1 MQRAAT
7 SCSHPSS
14 HARPRWHFPTIAA
27 TSFWKAA
34 QGVDNQD
41 PQTYP
46 LCMRLLCV
54 WLLAH
59 VHTIAAAAPVVTVA
73 SNSAPAVVSPAK
85 WHLSR
90 RSQIL
95 SNHPEVKELIGK
107 EEWTVPILAA
117 TNIAQVGCATAFAH
131 LPAPVQ
137 LPLAILLGGTLSLWQ
152 FTLLH
157 DVIHGTAA
165 LPKGVRRNDVLFAG
179 SLPSLFGYYLY
190 LRYGHLTHHK
200 SFGGEPLAALFDSE
214 QSDFEDGDALFVA
227 HRQRLSGDQPDG
239 RIGFFGKADV
249 GGLGISISRTI
260 YALLWL
266 DADAPLAAAAPA
278 AASMPV
284 AADADA
290 AAASA
295 ITDAHSVGAR
305 ARAARAVYN
314 AAVFAFSMTFERAAL
329 VVGGSVVPALVGRN
343 FFFPT
348 KPDDFHSTCANYARV
363 NLALALG
370 LYVLVGPGAIAWLF
384 WSEVGWQLPVHPASA
399 MFVSNHPSLTARAG
413 AGAGVAATPLVG
425 GCQPTASVYLGPW
438 YDWLCCFSNFHT
450 EHHGAAAPHAFP
462 LEPSRSL

>member
-1 MQRAAT
+1 MA
-7 SCSHPSS
+7 
-14 HARPRWHFPTIAA
+14 IAA
-27 TSFWKAA
+27 F
-34 QGVDNQD
+34 
-41 PQTYP
+41 
-46 LCMRLLCV
+46 MCV

-59 VHTIAAAAPVVTVA
+59 VQTIVATVD
-73 SNSAPAVVSPAK
+73 SKIAPAVVSPAK

-131 LPAPVQ
+131 LPAPAQV
-137 LPLAILLGGTLSLWQ
+137 PLAILLGGTLSLWQ

-227 HRQRLSGDQPDG
+227 HRQRLSGDQPGG

-249 GGLGISISRTI
+249 GGLGLSISRTI

-266 DADAPLAAAAPA
+266 DAAAPLAAAAPVA
-278 AASMPV
+278 AASPAAASLPV
-284 AADADA
+284 AAAAAAA

-305 ARAARAVYN
+305 ARAAYN

-370 LYVLVGPGAIAWLF
+370 LYVLAGPGAIAWLF

-399 MFVSNHPSLTARAG
+399 MFVSNHPSLSARAG

-450 EHHGAAAPHAFP
+450 EHHGAAARPK
-462 LEPSRSL
+462 RSHSS

>member
-1 MQRAAT
+1 M
-7 SCSHPSS
+7 
-14 HARPRWHFPTIAA
+14 RPRAVHTRLHTQDREAFSDDRRDELLEGST
-27 TSFWKAA
+27 
-34 QGVDNQD
+34 GVDNQD

-59 VHTIAAAAPVVTVA
+59 VQTIAAAAPVVTVA

-266 DADAPLAAAAPA
+266 DAAAPLAAAAPA

-284 AADADA
+284 AADSDA

-305 ARAARAVYN
+305 ARAVYN

-450 EHHGAAAPHAFP
+450 EHHGAAAPQAFP

>member
-1 MQRAAT
+1 MERSFERPPHRLKPRTFGKEAQGFHGGTVYHLVEVGRSIVRSQRTEAEQGRPFH
-7 SCSHPSS
+7 S
-14 HARPRWHFPTIAA
+14 RPRCSQPLVIIRHPRHWTGHRRTGTFA
-27 TSFWKAA
+27 TRGAVHTRHNARARDRDGPALGARRACALCVSQPRVISTPKTPDRRFTAEATRTTDARRHKREGFSDDRRDELLWKAA
-34 QGVDNQD
+34 QD
-41 PQTYP
+41 PHTYP

-59 VHTIAAAAPVVTVA
+59 VQTIAAAAPVLTVA
-73 SNSAPAVVSPAK
+73 SNFAPAVVSPAK

-90 RSQIL
+90 RTQIL

-137 LPLAILLGGTLSLWQ
+137 VPLAILLGGTLSLWQ

-179 SLPSLFGYYLY
+179 SLPSLFGYYIY

-266 DADAPLAAAAPA
+266 DAAAPPS

-284 AADADA
+284 AADAAA

-295 ITDAHSVGAR
+295 ITDAHPVGSR
-305 ARAARAVYN
+305 ARAVCGPCGGRY
-314 AAVFAFSMTFERAAL
+314 SRGFER
-329 VVGGSVVPALVGRN
+329 GR
-343 FFFPT
+343 PRA
-348 KPDDFHSTCANYARV
+348 CRARR
-363 NLALALG
+363 
-370 LYVLVGPGAIAWLF
+370 
-384 WSEVGWQLPVHPASA
+384 PVR
-399 MFVSNHPSLTARAG
+399 SNDTR
-413 AGAGVAATPLVG
+413 V
-425 GCQPTASVYLGPW
+425 
-438 YDWLCCFSNFHT
+438 
-450 EHHGAAAPHAFP
+450 
-462 LEPSRSL
+462 